1 MTPKVAGMTPKSSAH
16 GPLNPG
22 LPLGFSPAFNVN
34 SPAALAASRRGQGHL
49 QVSSPANLPLT
60 FTPDTAAAAEMV
72 ASLGRTPAYLQNAG
86 FGIGL
91 PSDENKKR
99 ELEEILR
106 TLALKPGRISIE
118 GIERLA
124 KRLGLEMWQEP
135 NKDGGQTVSI
145 TGAIIVVDIDFIGN
159 NITQVALS
167 FANTLGTSNDL
178 APQAASIL
186 RNNLQPDKPL
196 MISNLADFANNLERL
211 SKLDKLSQAP
221 ALNCFT
227 AITGLY
233 ESLSRIYEHE
243 KTVMD
248 GGAVEAMCRGN
259 GRPRMHC
266 NGKVGLSVEY
276 WKERRKMPTGGSGKG
291 KERDVKMDG
300 MDMLE
305 PAEQDDPGDKGTTW
319 RIIIEIDELGAEC
332 ASLDTVR
339 TSENWVGKNTIKPSD
354 DSMFGDDY
362 IIDWVDPEPSVENLM
377 EVDSARPNARFIAR
391 LDPPIVVPLLD
402 EVTIFSSLGLYSP
415 PGQIGAT
422 TLDGLLFPQALVPG
436 LPPLTRER
444 KVHLPPHMDPL
455 GRVDP
460 SVNHRYTLHTLKPI
474 YAREVW
480 EIPFGHPRQLGP
492 IFQIFR
498 QYVLLATLLRSCF
511 SPHSN
516 ATNNS
521 SGVLTSPP
529 PPPEPTQIQTPSFT
543 PDDLDSFLSTPAPE
557 PPTGSTPIDISLYSD
572 PPTPTL
578 RVIFPSHVVP
588 QRLIS
593 LEIEVS
599 RNGGVAAR
607 YSIVDSPEQVAR
619 QGGVAGMGRNGLVG
633 EDVVARAIEV
643 TEDVGMT
650 AEWLR
655 RIV

>member
-1 MTPKVAGMTPKSSAH
+1 MVAG
-16 GPLNPG
+16 
-22 LPLGFSPAFNVN
+22 
-34 SPAALAASRRGQGHL
+34 
-49 QVSSPANLPLT
+49 
-60 FTPDTAAAAEMV
+60 
-72 ASLGRTPAYLQNAG
+72 LGRTPAYLQSG
-86 FGIGL
+86 GLGIGL
-91 PSDENKKR
+91 PGDENKKR

-124 KRLGLEMWQEP
+124 KRLGYEIWQEP

-186 RNNLQPDKPL
+186 RDNLQPERPL
-196 MISNLADFANNLERL
+196 MISDLADFANNLERL
-211 SKLDKLSQAP
+211 SKLDKLSQAH

-276 WKERRKMPTGGSGKG
+276 WKERRKMPTWSSSKG
-291 KERDVKMDG
+291 KERDVAM
-300 MDMLE
+300 
-305 PAEQDDPGDKGTTW
+305 DKGKTW
-319 RIIIEIDELGAEC
+319 RVIIEIDELGAEC

-354 DSMFGDDY
+354 DSMFGDDDY

-391 LDPPIVVPLLD
+391 LDPPIVIPLLD

-422 TLDGLLFPQALVPG
+422 TLDGLLFHRALVPD
-436 LPPLTRER
+436 LRPLTTER
-444 KVHLPPHMDPL
+444 KIYLPPHMDL
-455 GRVDP
+455 HGRVNP

-511 SPHSN
+511 SSHPT
-516 ATNNS
+516 ATNSS
-521 SGVLTSPP
+521 SGASTTSPLP
-529 PPPEPTQIQTPSFT
+529 QPQPKQVQTPPFT
-543 PDDLDSFLSTPAPE
+543 PDDLDSFLSTPTPE
-557 PPTGSTPIDISLYSD
+557 PPTGSMPIDISLFSD

-633 EDVVARAIEV
+633 EDVVARAVEV

-650 AEWLR
+650 VEWLR